1 MPDRAAA
8 RVDVRAADGLGK
20 HWTPGPCKLIES
32 RKKLAGPQDD
42 LLELPPP
49 TEDVAAAA
57 VIPPPPPQTL
67 STRNARLGRLAL
79 VTSLPAFAIGVGRRW
94 AQAHHHHVA
103 TRGYSSAHRTRPLAW
118 SARPFG
124 AIQGAGPLHS
134 LAGAVR
140 PAVSPRRQRTA

>member
-1 MPDRAAA
+1 MLWHLVPDRAAA

-57 VIPPPPPQTL
+57 VIPPPPPKPCPPGT
-67 STRNARLGRLAL
+67 
-79 VTSLPAFAIGVGRRW
+79 
-94 AQAHHHHVA
+94 HVSVA
-103 TRGYSSAHRTRPLAW
+103 
-118 SARPFG
+118 
-124 AIQGAGPLHS
+124 
-134 LAGAVR
+134 
-140 PAVSPRRQRTA
+140 